1 MKRNNVTV
9 YINKEYP
16 LNSDKMFNFKN
27 KVGLDLSFQSEAR
40 WEATTKT
47 EYVTSLIKGMAPSR
61 IIVANI
67 ESCMEEFTEGDD
79 NYNYFDGWYNQGKEY
94 ISVDGNN
101 RTRTI
106 DEYLNGKV
114 SIAHGEYNLPD
125 ATVVIGENNDKF
137 INHPKVLREHITNNI
152 KISICEYVKA
162 TRSDLSELFTN
173 INNGVPLNPQELRN
187 AILVPYADEIR
198 KLAKKYSSAFQYI
211 FKKGNGRRVID
222 EQLVNLSVYYAYGEN
237 HGISKKDKDNAY
249 EDNSTVWNYFNKG
262 GKKAIEETL
271 QLVESYG
278 NAGFKDVHTLM
289 NLFIAVCHINKEKRK
304 IINKE
309 KFFKWFMATENA
321 RVGDLT
327 KLVETKTESRDYE
340 GCNQST
346 SDVYLVARYNYIIKD
361 LQMIPSDIITSVDP
375 ERLFGRSQRYEMWSK
390 QEGKCPRTGK
400 IIPEEEINN
409 HDLWAADHVI
419 PYSKGG
425 ATTVENGELVCKQY
439 NLSKGNKLNYLRIA

>member
-40 WEATTKT
+40 WESNTKT

-67 ESCMEEFTEGDD
+67 ESCMEEFIEGDN
-79 NYNYFDGWYNQGKEY
+79 NYEYFDKWYNLGKYY
-94 ISVDGNN
+94 ITLDGNN

-125 ATVVIGENNDKF
+125 ATVIISENNDRF
-137 INHPKVLREHITNNI
+137 INHPKALKDHITNNI

-173 INNGVPLNPQELRN
+173 INNGIPLNAQELRN
-187 AILVPYADEIR
+187 AILVPYAEEIR
-198 KLAKKYSSAFQYI
+198 NLAKQYAGAFKFI

-222 EQLVNLSVYYAYGEN
+222 EQLVNLSVYYTYGAN

-249 EDNSTVWNYFNKG
+249 GDNSTVWNNWKNA
-262 GKKAIEETL
+262 KKVIEDTL
-271 QLVESYG
+271 ELVESYAD
-278 NAGFKDVHTLM
+278 AGFKDVSTLM
-289 NLFIAVCHINKEKRK
+289 NLFIAVSHVNKEKRK
-304 IINKE
+304 IIDKQ

-321 RVGDLT
+321 RVGDT
-327 KLVETKTESRDYE
+327 KKLVDTKTESRDYE
-340 GCNQST
+340 GCNTST
-346 SDVYLVARYNYIIKD
+346 SNDYLVARCDYIVKD
-361 LQMIPSDIITSVDP
+361 LQMVSSDIVTAVDP
-375 ERLFGRSQRYEMWSK
+375 ERLFSRSQRYEMWFK

-400 IIPEEEINN
+400 IIPEDEINN
-409 HDLWAADHVI
+409 HELWAADHVI

-425 ATTVENGELVCKQY
+425 PTTVDNGELVCKEY
-439 NLSKGNKLNYLRIA
+439 NLAKGNKMPERMAA

>member
-40 WEATTKT
+40 WESNTKT

-67 ESCMEEFTEGDD
+67 ESCMEEFIEGD
-79 NYNYFDGWYNQGKEY
+79 NNHEYFDKWYNLGKEY

-106 DEYLNGKV
+106 DEYLNGQV
-114 SIAHGEYNLPD
+114 TIAHGEYNLTD
-125 ATVVIGENNDKF
+125 ATVIIGENNDKF
-137 INHPKVLREHITNNI
+137 INHPKALKDHITNNI

-173 INNGVPLNPQELRN
+173 INHGVPLNPQELRN
-187 AILVPYADEIR
+187 AILVPYAEEIR
-198 KLAKKYSSAFQYI
+198 KLAKQYNGAFKYI

-222 EQLVNLSVYYAYGEN
+222 EQLVNLSVYYVYGATE
-237 HGISKKDKDNAY
+237 GISKKDKDNAY
-249 EDNSTVWNYFNKG
+249 GDNSTVWNNWKG
-262 GKKAIEETL
+262 AKKSIEDTL
-271 QLVESYG
+271 ELVESYAD
-278 NAGFKDVHTLM
+278 AGFKDVSTLM
-289 NLFIAVCHINKEKRK
+289 NLFIAVCHVNKEKRK
-304 IINKE
+304 IIDKQ

-321 RVGDLT
+321 RVGDTT
-327 KLVETKTESRDYE
+327 KLIDTKTESRDYE
-340 GCNQST
+340 GCNTST
-346 SDVYLVARYNYIIKD
+346 SDVYLIARYEYIAKD
-361 LQMIPSDIITSVDP
+361 LQMVPSDIVTAVDP
-375 ERLFGRSQRYEMWSK
+375 ERLFNRHQRWEMWSK

-400 IIPEEEINN
+400 IIPEDEINN
-409 HDLWAADHVI
+409 HELWAADHVI

-425 ATTVENGELVCKQY
+425 PTTVDNGELVCKEY
-439 NLSKGNKLNYLRIA
+439 NLVKGNKMPERMAA